1 MLVEVVIVLFCLIP
15 HVVAS
20 EGNTTIQQLPF
31 RLLGFNPCWLWS
43 QISLVVCVCIVTKY
57 RQCVHLQMANTNIEH
72 NTNKSNVIIIK
83 KRVKYSMAIV
93 IPPAPFLFQMKF

>member
-1 MLVEVVIVLFCLIP
+1 MLVEVVIVFFCLIP

-43 QISLVVCVCIVTKY
+43 QISLVVCVLSQSTASASIFKW
-57 RQCVHLQMANTNIEH
+57 LILISNTIQIN
-72 NTNKSNVIIIK
+72 
-83 KRVKYSMAIV
+83 RM
-93 IPPAPFLFQMKF
+93 